1 MILQIESKAPKA
13 RRARCR
19 SELSGRSDQSVRTAS
34 HRPLRTTIA
43 MCEARQDVRMGVG
56 PEAWLSARVPTKEGI

>member
-19 SELSGRSDQSVRTAS
+19 SELSIS
-34 HRPLRTTIA
+34 
-43 MCEARQDVRMGVG
+43 VG